1 MLNDQWQKFFSNR
14 KIILSFCILVFS
26 AFLAISLFS
35 AFMCWNEGRLGF
47 VFNDPI
53 LKLIPP
59 SDFSRITMALT
70 LIPIVT
76 GIIVIF
82 RNPKTTIY
90 FFYTAIFI
98 CILRTISL
106 YLTPL
111 DPPYGIIPLTDPV
124 IENLFYGG
132 KVLLKDLFFSGHT
145 ANLVVIGLLL
155 KNTRYQRLLFIC
167 AAIVGIL
174 LMVQHVHY
182 SIDVFAAPF
191 FAIFAYKMAV
201 KAGDKTLLSQVKV

>member
-1 MLNDQWQKFFSNR
+1 MLNSQWQQFLSNK
-14 KIILSFCILVFS
+14 KITLSFWLLVFS
-26 AFLAISLFS
+26 GFLSVSLFS
-35 AFMCWNEGRLGF
+35 SFMCWNEGRLGY

-53 LKLIPP
+53 LKLIPAT
-59 SDFSRITMALT
+59 DFSRVTMALT
-70 LIPIVT
+70 LVPIVF

-82 RNPKTTIY
+82 RHPKNTVY

-98 CILRTISL
+98 CILRTITL

-111 DPPYGIIPLTDPV
+111 DPPKGIIPLTDPV

-132 KVLLKDLFFSGHT
+132 KILLKDLFFSGHT

-155 KNTRYQRLLFIC
+155 ENRKYQRFLFIC

-201 KAGDKTLLSQVKV
+201 KAGDRTMLKNYH

>member
-1 MLNDQWQKFFSNR
+1 MLNDQWQRFLSNR
-14 KIILSFCILVFS
+14 KTALSFWLLVFS
-26 AFLAISLFS
+26 GFLSVALFS
-35 AFMCWNEGRLGF
+35 SFMCWNEGRLGY

-53 LKLIPP
+53 LKLIPAT
-59 SDFSRITMALT
+59 DFSRVTMALT
-70 LIPIVT
+70 LIPIVF

-82 RNPKTTIY
+82 RHPKTTVY
-90 FFYTAIFI
+90 FFFTAIFI
-98 CILRTISL
+98 CILRTITL

-111 DPPYGIIPLTDPV
+111 DPPNGIIPLTDPV

-155 KNTRYQRLLFIC
+155 ENKVYQRILFIC
-167 AAIVGIL
+167 ATLVGIL

-182 SIDVFAAPF
+182 SIDVFAAPI

-201 KAGDKTLLSQVKV
+201 LSGDKSIFFRKND